1 MNRIS
6 TWQVADGDFC
16 EKGCRFGSHQ
26 FAETIDGKLN
36 SFEDKIAYVAYFNA
50 GVRVLDISDPY
61 NMEEVGYYI
70 PRANERTN
78 PIAPGQPLVIQIN
91 DVDIDYR
98 GLVYASD
105 RVGSGRFVLEH
116 TK

>member
-1 MNRIS
+1 MSTSPIS
-6 TWQVADGDFC
+6 TP
-16 EKGCRFGSHQ
+16 
-26 FAETIDGKLN
+26 
-36 SFEDKIAYVAYFNA
+36 

-61 NMEEVGYYI
+61 NMKEVGYYI

-105 RVGSGRFVLEH
+105 RVGSGLFVLAR